1 MRFYWSL
8 KSIPELSEL
17 PRAERGRR
25 WRAVS
30 WKTFRHWQT
39 WVSLAGLALYSAIG
53 VYLGALIDP
62 STTSQIIGG
71 AIAGGFGG
79 FIYGQVIT
87 VMARPYLRSSSSVQH
102 PGNEPRR

>member
-1 MRFYWSL
+1 MQIYWSL
-8 KSIPELSEL
+8 KSIPELSVL

-39 WVSLAGLALYSAIG
+39 WASLAGLALCSGLG

-62 STTSQIIGG
+62 STTSMIIGG
-71 AIAGGFGG
+71 VIAGVPAGFV
-79 FIYGQVIT
+79 YGQVVT
-87 VMARPYLRSSSSVQH
+87 VMARPYLHTFLAR
-102 PGNEPRR
+102 